1 MMSMRR
7 QAPADET
14 GLLRY
19 QAQMR
24 LVADPPGPERRQSIH
39 APLFS
44 SLHLFQAFAIE
55 AGQDLGIVLA
65 ALTLQLRQLLESCK
79 NTVVLGP
86 QGGQIRSRRASLQ
99 GLAQSRAELGR
110 IAKALDHLSRTGPKG
125 PFHRGHQ
132 TLSLAAQTLS

>member
-14 GLLRY
+14 GLLCD

-24 LVADPPGPERRQSIH
+24 LVADPPGPECRQSVH

-44 SLHLFQAFAIE
+44 SLQLLQAFAIE

-65 ALTLQLRQLLESCK
+65 ALTLQLRQLLESGEH
-79 NTVVLGP
+79 TAILGP
-86 QGGQIRSRRASLQ
+86 QHRQIRSRRASLQ

-110 IAKALDHLSRTGPKG
+110 IAKALDHLSRSGPKG
-125 PFHRGHQ
+125 PFRRGHR
-132 TLSLAAQTLS
+132 TLSLAP